1 MPLINGLCVPPICLN
16 RKLIAA
22 GATLEWTRIVGVKTH
37 NPVDVTAKCPDI
49 LKKGLQQLEDAAR
62 VKCDGCTCFV
72 VMKYKPPL
80 QMTIPRYEVERN
92 TETEKDGTLTVNVY
106 EVVGAVYSI
115 NSVGMCCPP
124 GTQVQVG
131 DKWEPIEH

>member
-22 GATLEWTRIVGVKTH
+22 GATLEWTRTVGGKAR
-37 NPVDVTAKCPDI
+37 NPVDVAAKFPDL
-49 LKKGLQQLEDAAR
+49 LKKGLKELEDAGR

-72 VMKYKPPL
+72 VKSYNPPL
-80 QMTIPRYEVERN
+80 QMTIPSYEVEKN
-92 TETEKDGTLTVNVY
+92 TETDSNGLVTVNVY
-106 EVVGAVYSI
+106 EVVGAKYSI

-124 GTQVQVG
+124 GTEVNVG
-131 DKWEPIEH
+131 GKWERIEN